1 MSQRYKLTFK
11 FVDTEEHAKRFCDNE
26 NKNRYIR
33 RYHKACYT
41 PWVSRDGSE
50 HKFIVWYVTK

>member
-1 MSQRYKLTFK
+1 MARKYRMTFV
-11 FVDTEEHAKRFCDNE
+11 FADTEEQAKRFCDNE

-33 RYHKACYT
+33 KHHKAHYT

-50 HKFIVWYVTK
+50 HKFVVWYAAK